1 MYWILKN
8 GFYRKI
14 PNNFRYRKPSTSQF
28 FAFFSSKIGSSV
40 PTFWDPLELWG
51 TRSECTCVLC
61 VPCVQQASVK
71 LGGVRKAKKIAE
83 SIFRII
89 KCCGFEMS
97 RHLCWTAWVW
107 QPQTY
112 QERKS
117 HGVSTV
123 TATMPVRS
131 YVPFQWG
138 TLMVAIGHELP
149 KDNRSRDDETKYN
162 SSKRRADSGL
172 QCLTLFTI
180 IASQ

>member
-1 MYWILKN
+1 MDFIVKFPTIFVIGNRQQDNFSRFFLQKLAVQSPPFGILLN
-8 GFYRKI
+8 SGA
-14 PNNFRYRKPSTSQF
+14 QDL
-28 FAFFSSKIGSSV
+28 SV
-40 PTFWDPLELWG
+40 CACLYPVCSRPLSNLAV
-51 TRSECTCVLC
+51 SE
-61 VPCVQQASVK
+61 K
-71 LGGVRKAKKIAE
+71 RKKIAE

-149 KDNRSRDDETKYN
+149 KDNRSRDDEIKYS
-162 SSKRRADSGL
+162 SSKRRANSGL
-172 QCLTLFTI
+172 QWLPLFTI
-180 IASQ
+180 IAWQ